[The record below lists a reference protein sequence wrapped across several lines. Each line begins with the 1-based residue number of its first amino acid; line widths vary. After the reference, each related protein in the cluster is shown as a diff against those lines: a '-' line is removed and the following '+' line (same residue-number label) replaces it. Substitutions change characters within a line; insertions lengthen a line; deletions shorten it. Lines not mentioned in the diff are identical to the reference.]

1 MGASHQQPEV
11 HDLGTVLPA
20 DLHERRAMIASSLLR
35 ILAITVGLLVLYA
48 FVPLTDES
56 GLGAL
61 VGLIAG
67 LIAFVVLVG
76 WQIRTILRAE
86 HPVLRGIEVVAFALP
101 LLIMVFAYAYVSL
114 SQADPEAFTEELN
127 RVGALYF
134 TVSTF
139 STVGFGDI
147 SAVSDGA
154 RLAVTAQ
161 MLLDLAL
168 IAGVVRLVILLMRTG
183 IRRRASGPEG

>member
-1 MGASHQQPEV
+1 MAASEQHNEV
-11 HDLGTVLPA
+11 HDLGALLPA
-20 DLHERRAMIASSLLR
+20 DLRERRSMIAASLLR
-35 ILAITVGLLVLYA
+35 ILATTVGLLVLYA
-48 FVPLTDES
+48 FVPLPDES
-56 GLGAL
+56 GAGAL

-114 SQADPEAFTEELN
+114 SQSDPEAFTEELN

-154 RLAVTAQ
+154 RLTVTGQ

-168 IAGVVRLVILLMRTG
+168 IAGFVRLVILLMRTG